1 MSDSIDGPI
10 IGPEKHESI
19 ALILLEACQKGI
31 TVHVSYGDNSMVV
44 RLSKYV
50 RQADGCG
57 NTVSS
62 TYEIGAP
69 TIYETAYEHDA
80 LLSGV
85 LRRLVDEMHGVKS

>member
-10 IGPEKHESI
+10 IEPDPHESI
-19 ALILLEACQKGI
+19 ALILLEAVQKGI

-44 RLSKYV
+44 RLSK
-50 RQADGCG
+50 ADREP
-57 NTVSS
+57 SL
-62 TYEIGAP
+62 YEIGAP

-85 LRRLVDEMHGVKS
+85 LRRLVDEMHAARG